1 MGHLTSRFG
10 NVSPQGK
17 VIGWESSSIA
27 VSLEESS
34 PMAGAKKIYFRCTGT
49 KRTLRF
55 RQFRTSNERTTWQRY
70 KKESLGGFVKRL
82 KTCYKHVHLGI
93 WPA

>member
-17 VIGWESSSIA
+17 VIGCESSSIA

-34 PMAGAKKIYFRCTGT
+34 PMAGPCPEKIYFRYT
-49 KRTLRF
+49 RPR
-55 RQFRTSNERTTWQRY
+55 RRS
-70 KKESLGGFVKRL
+70 ESDESGHRMNGRLGNDVRRRLWTRLVK
-82 KTCYKHVHLGI
+82 
-93 WPA
+93 